1 MLKLMKHQEEVLEE
15 SKDLTKVAY
24 YYDMGLGKTFI
35 GSEKAIQ
42 LHKNILVVCQKSK
55 VEDWINH
62 FVEYYE
68 LSNDAMIYD
77 CTKWDKGDWESF
89 KNDSSFRNDSHNKD
103 LYIMVINYDLVWR
116 RPELS
121 NLTDF
126 TLILDESSLIQN
138 DTSKRSKFILK
149 KLNPTNIIL
158 LSGTPV
164 SGKYEKLISQIH
176 LLGWNISKELF
187 LKQYCEYERDELGY
201 PRIIGYKNV
210 ERLKRKL
217 REHGCFFKKTEEVLD
232 LPEQRFINIPVTE
245 TKEYKYFMKNSIVT
259 IGDIELVGDTTLNKL
274 LYARQLSSA
283 YNQDKIQALGDLIE
297 STEDRLIIFYNFDI
311 ELEAIKS
318 VIPEDRPISYI
329 NGKNKE
335 LTAYE
340 NESNSITLCQYQ
352 SGSMGHNLQ
361 KCNKMIYFSP
371 TLSSELFEQSK
382 KRIHRIGTTDKCTYY
397 KLVSGIEWNIYKTLE
412 MRKDYTDDLFK
423 EEIKENEKSTI

>member
-1 MLKLMKHQEEVLEE
+1 MN
-15 SKDLTKVAY
+15 
-24 YYDMGLGKTFI
+24 GLGKTFI
-35 GSEKAIQ
+35 GSEKAIS

-55 VEDWINH
+55 VEDWCNH
-62 FVEYYE
+62 FNDNYDIEVYNLTDKSLYNNYLTYY
-68 LSNDAMIYD
+68 NFDFNV
-77 CTKWDKGDWESF
+77 G
-89 KNDSSFRNDSHNKD
+89 
-103 LYIMVINYDLVWR
+103 VINYDLVWR

-121 NLTDF
+121 QLQDF

-138 DTSKRSKFILK
+138 ETSKRSKFILK

-176 LLGWNISKELF
+176 LLDWNISDKLF
-187 LKQYCEYERDELGY
+187 KAQYCLYERTLEGY
-201 PRIIGYKNV
+201 PKIIGYKNV

-232 LPEQRFINIPVTE
+232 LPEQRFINVSVKE
-245 TKEYKYFMKNSIVT
+245 TKDYKYFIKNKTVDM
-259 IGDIELVGDTTLNKL
+259 GDMELVGDTTLKFL

-283 YNQDKIQALGDLIE
+283 YNKDKIQALSDLIE
-297 STEDRLIIFYNFDI
+297 STEDRLVIFYNFDL

-329 NGKNKE
+329 NGKIKD
-335 LTAYE
+335 LKAY
-340 NESNSITLCQYQ
+340 NEEDNSITLCQYQ

-361 KCNKMIYFSP
+361 LCNKIIYFSP

-382 KRIHRIGTTDKCTYY
+382 KRIHRIGQSDKCVYY
-397 KLVSGIEWNIYKTLE
+397 KLISGVEWNIYKTLD
-412 MRKDYTDDLFK
+412 MRRDYTDFLFM
-423 EEIKENEKSTI
+423 EDICQD

>member
-1 MLKLMKHQEEVLEE
+1 MSSVKLYPHQVEVLEQ
-15 SKDLTKVAY
+15 SKDLNKVAY
-24 YYDMGLGKTFI
+24 YLDMWIGLGKTFI
-35 GSEKAIQ
+35 GSEKAIS

-55 VEDWINH
+55 VEDWFQH
-62 FVEYYE
+62 FCEYYSDRGYTFNNLCNKLE
-68 LSNDAMIYD
+68 LQFFMEMSANYPNNRYVGI
-77 CTKWDKGDWESF
+77 
-89 KNDSSFRNDSHNKD
+89 
-103 LYIMVINYDLVWR
+103 INYDLVWR

-138 DTSKRSKFILK
+138 DTSTRSKFILK

-176 LLGWNISKELF
+176 LLGWNISKHLF

-217 REHGCFFKKTEEVLD
+217 RANGCFFKKTEEVLD
-232 LPEQRFINIPVTE
+232 LPEQRFINVPVNE
-245 TKEYKYFMKNSIVT
+245 TKEYKYFIKNKIVT
-259 IGDIELVGDTTLNKL
+259 IGEIELIGDTPLNYL
-274 LYARQLSSA
+274 LYARQLCGA
-283 YNQDKIQALGDLIE
+283 YNQDKIQALADLIQ
-297 STEDRLIIFYNFDI
+297 STEDRLVIFYNFDI

-329 NGKNKE
+329 NGKTKD
-335 LTAYE
+335 LTSYE

-397 KLVSGIEWNIYKTLE
+397 KLVSGIEWNIYKTLD
-412 MRKDYTDDLFK
+412 MRRDYTDFLFM
-423 EEIKENEKSTI
+423 EDICQD